1 MRTNQ
6 PTIGCPSICKKT
18 VSGET
23 CLVSKVST
31 PTDPDFWD
39 NSQYLKLSNE
49 LTNMK

>member
-6 PTIGCPSICKKT
+6 PTNQPL
-18 VSGET
+18 VVLVFA